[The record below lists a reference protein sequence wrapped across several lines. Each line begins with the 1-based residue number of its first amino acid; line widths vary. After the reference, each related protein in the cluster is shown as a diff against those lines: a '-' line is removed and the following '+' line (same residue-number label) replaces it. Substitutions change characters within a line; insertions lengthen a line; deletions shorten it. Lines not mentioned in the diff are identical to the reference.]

1 MVSRGIFCV
10 ILCTLKFIYHIQNK
24 WSTVMV
30 KIILS
35 YVFMTSSHWS
45 YFVYKLLRSCT
56 VLLSLLL
63 LRFHRQFITWKHIV
77 GLVEATA
84 PQNFTRDMQCLTLQE
99 EVCVVAQV
107 GEVCSQQLTNVIFS
121 FQVQYVFIWALTN
134 KLDKCVFP
142 SSSIFARQV
151 SVRYNDFSY
160 VT

>member
-1 MVSRGIFCV
+1 MVWRGIFCV

-45 YFVYKLLRSCT
+45 YFVYKLLRRLT

-63 LRFHRQFITWKHIV
+63 LRFHRQFITWNHIV
-77 GLVEATA
+77 GILEATS
-84 PQNFTRDMQCLTLQE
+84 PPNFTWDVQCLTLQA

-107 GEVCSQQLTNVIFS
+107 GEVCSQQPSDLIYG
-121 FQVQYVFIWALTN
+121 FQVGYVLFIWALTN
-134 KLDKCVFP
+134 RLDKCVFP
-142 SSSIFARQV
+142 SFSIFARQA
-151 SVRYNDFSY
+151 SVH
-160 VT
+160 